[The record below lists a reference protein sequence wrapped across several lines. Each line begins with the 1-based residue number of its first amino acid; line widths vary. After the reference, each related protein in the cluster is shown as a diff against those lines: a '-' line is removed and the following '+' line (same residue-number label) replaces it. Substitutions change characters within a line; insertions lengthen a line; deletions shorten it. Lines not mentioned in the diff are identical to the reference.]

1 MPIADILICVVPSY
15 GSVPRCPTYG
25 TVPWRFPALGFDWR
39 GPPAC
44 GSIRLGRPVVS
55 SLYLNCKGEE
65 IVLIVI
71 SKVTFVMEEEH
82 PSSQFL

>member
-1 MPIADILICVVPSY
+1 
-15 GSVPRCPTYG
+15 
-25 TVPWRFPALGFDWR
+25 
-39 GPPAC
+39 
-44 GSIRLGRPVVS
+44 VS

>member
-1 MPIADILICVVPSY
+1 MPIADILICVVPSF
-15 GSVPRCPTYG
+15 GTVPRCATCG
-25 TVPWRFPALGFDWR
+25 TAPWWIPALGFDWR

-44 GSIRLGRPVVS
+44 GSIMLGRPVVS
-55 SLYLNCKGEE
+55 PLYLNCKGEE